1 MVSDID
7 YTKMAIVNGED
18 VAENSLIAKSTVAI
32 GHYFVGFNEFEPFC
46 SGVIVSKDTIIT
58 AAHCL
63 KDFSS
68 ESSFRILFGKNSKE
82 VSSEFFRDID
92 QVVLNPNYAE
102 IYSED
107 GQFLTSMGDIAAIK
121 IVGEIPQSSA
131 PVSII
136 NENLKLGDFFEL
148 VVAGWGHM
156 LNQGAEY
163 MQFSKHVIN
172 KYWASHIV
180 IREASS
186 KGACNGDS
194 GGPVYILDNQRLV
207 VVGLVRGPHFPAT
220 ECGTS
225 IEFTNLSAH
234 TGLIVE
240 LIDKAV
246 GFAPAFVGVQGA
258 EMYSFDLTPPSEGDL
273 NP

>member
-107 GQFLTSMGDIAAIK
+107 GQFLTLAGQFIY
-121 IVGEIPQSSA
+121 
-131 PVSII
+131 SII
-136 NENLKLGDFFEL
+136 
-148 VVAGWGHM
+148 
-156 LNQGAEY
+156 
-163 MQFSKHVIN
+163 
-172 KYWASHIV
+172 
-180 IREASS
+180 
-186 KGACNGDS
+186 
-194 GGPVYILDNQRLV
+194 
-207 VVGLVRGPHFPAT
+207 RG
-220 ECGTS
+220 
-225 IEFTNLSAH
+225 
-234 TGLIVE
+234 
-240 LIDKAV
+240 
-246 GFAPAFVGVQGA
+246 
-258 EMYSFDLTPPSEGDL
+258 
-273 NP
+273 